1 MNRNRHLNRRFRKL
15 SIVCDI
21 TDVNKLHMYES
32 LYYINTI
39 SLKLFWKTFFSLFHK
54 IWIYTHV
61 LFDVNIL

>member
-1 MNRNRHLNRRFRKL
+1 MNRYRHLNRRFRKL

-39 SLKLFWKTFFSLFHK
+39 SLKLF
-54 IWIYTHV
+54 
-61 LFDVNIL
+61 